1 MSLFEKHFTL
11 EEAEAWLPRLRVL
24 LADIQ
29 EALTASHEVLGTL
42 RRVLTHRGNGGGID
56 VPRYFSSDAVLER
69 ALGTIQDAGIV
80 LQDATRGLVDFP
92 HVMGER
98 EVFLCW
104 ELGEPDRLEWFHE
117 VHAGF
122 AGRQRLPR

>member
-1 MSLFEKHFTL
+1 MSLFEKHFTI
-11 EEAEAWLPRLRVL
+11 EEAESWLPRLRL
-24 LADIQ
+24 RFAEIH
-29 EALTASHEVLGTL
+29 EALTVAHEELATL

-69 ALGTIQDAGIV
+69 ALGEIQGAGIV
-80 LQDATRGLVDFP
+80 LQDVTRGLVDFP
-92 HVMGER
+92 HQRDGR

-104 ELGEPDRLEWFHE
+104 ELSDPDRLEWFHE

-122 AGRQRLPR
+122 AGRQRLSR